1 MKEKLKQMGYKMQQ
15 SMIGRYGIDA
25 LYKALLVIYLI
36 LVVTGSALARV
47 SRPVYTVLWVL
58 SLAVLIYAIF
68 RSFSRNIAARQREN
82 ARWLALTAPI
92 RREGRLLRDKWTF
105 RKPMCLRNVPVA
117 KRCCACPARKASIP
131 STAPI
136 AIRILPC
143 MYTDKT
149 NALPSGRAYFH
160 YIIPK
165 NKDPRRQNRFGSIFS
180 A

>member
-105 RKPMCLRNVPVA
+105 RKTHVF
-117 KRCCACPARKASIP
+117 KKCPSCQSGAALAPQERQAHP

-149 NALPSGRAYFH
+149 KALPNGRAYFH
-160 YIIPK
+160 
-165 NKDPRRQNRFGSIFS
+165 
-180 A
+180 

>member
-68 RSFSRNIAARQREN
+68 RSFCICLFFYS
-82 ARWLALTAPI
+82 LTQI
-92 RREGRLLRDKWTF
+92 T
-105 RKPMCLRNVPVA
+105 
-117 KRCCACPARKASIP
+117 
-131 STAPI
+131 
-136 AIRILPC
+136 
-143 MYTDKT
+143 
-149 NALPSGRAYFH
+149 H
-160 YIIPK
+160 
-165 NKDPRRQNRFGSIFS
+165 IFY
-180 A
+180 AFI

>member
-105 RKPMCLRNVPVA
+105 LKPMCLRNVPVA
-117 KRCCACPARKASIP
+117 KRCCACPARKASTP

-149 NALPSGRAYFH
+149 KALPNGRAYFH
-160 YIIPK
+160 
-165 NKDPRRQNRFGSIFS
+165 
-180 A
+180 

>member
-105 RKPMCLRNVPVA
+105 RKTHVFKKCPSCKAVLRLSRKKGKHTVN
-117 KRCCACPARKASIP
+117 CPH
-131 STAPI
+131 
-136 AIRILPC
+136 C
-143 MYTDKT
+143 
-149 NALPSGRAYFH
+149 H
-160 YIIPK
+160 K
-165 NKDPRRQNRFGSIFS
+165 NFTVHVHG
-180 A
+180 

>member
-92 RREGRLLRDKWTF
+92 RREGRLLRDKWAF
-105 RKPMCLRNVPVA
+105 RKPHVFKKCPGCKAVLRLPR
-117 KRCCACPARKASIP
+117 KKASTP

-136 AIRILPC
+136 AIRIF
-143 MYTDKT
+143 TVHVH
-149 NALPSGRAYFH
+149 G
-160 YIIPK
+160 
-165 NKDPRRQNRFGSIFS
+165 
-180 A
+180 